1 MQFPKK
7 LNVFSQF
14 FSAVLKSTFDFENLE
29 KKKDEPHSF
38 CISAIIDGERSS
50 YVNV

>member
-29 KKKDEPHSF
+29 KKKMSLIASVF
-38 CISAIIDGERSS
+38 LQL
-50 YVNV
+50 